1 MNSGVIS
8 QTETDDGILAF
19 DIPDKAL
26 ERAATAEPTALTWV
40 PCTHLPYDCGW
51 PL

>member
-1 MNSGVIS
+1 MDSGVIS
-8 QTETDDGILAF
+8 QTETDDGILTF
-19 DIPDKAL
+19 DIPDEAL
-26 ERAATAEPTALTWV
+26 ERAAGAESNALTWI